1 MTVVTLSMKACS
13 FVAKRVAFGHFNGS
27 PLFRNIVIMRA
38 ISMPSNKKHFMTGQ
52 YWQGATVEVP
62 SADIQP
68 DKSVLQKGRALKST
82 KQRKRL
88 PEKQKK
94 YLLDFYWIGESTGHK
109 VQPASVARS
118 MRKSKNSDGGLLS
131 DAGEFLM
138 PQEIEY
144 FFSRLSKKRVFPTN
158 SFISLSCKISVIHFS

>member
-1 MTVVTLSMKACS
+1 
-13 FVAKRVAFGHFNGS
+13 
-27 PLFRNIVIMRA
+27 
-38 ISMPSNKKHFMTGQ
+38 MPSNKKHFMTGQ

-94 YLLDFYWIGESTGHK
+94 YLLDFY
-109 VQPASVARS
+109 
-118 MRKSKNSDGGLLS
+118 
-131 DAGEFLM
+131 
-138 PQEIEY
+138 
-144 FFSRLSKKRVFPTN
+144 
-158 SFISLSCKISVIHFS
+158 